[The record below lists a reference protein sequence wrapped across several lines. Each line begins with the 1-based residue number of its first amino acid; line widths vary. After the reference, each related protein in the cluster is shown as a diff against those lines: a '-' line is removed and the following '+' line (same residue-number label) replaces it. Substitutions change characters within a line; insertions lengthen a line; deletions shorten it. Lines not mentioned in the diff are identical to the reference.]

1 MNQNLKNMTSRQGY
15 TEIIPRETLSVN
27 SFRKY
32 MPRNVWAILKW
43 KKTET
48 FPIKIGNAFERNIP
62 SVSHLNKFYSK
73 KEKNRVMRIIY

>member
-15 TEIIPRETLSVN
+15 TEIIPHETLSVN
-27 SFRKY
+27 SFPKY

-48 FPIKIGNAFERNIP
+48 FPIKIGNAFERNIS

-73 KEKNRVMRIIY
+73 KEKNRMMRMIC

>member
-15 TEIIPRETLSVN
+15 TEIIAHETLSVN
-27 SFRKY
+27 SFPKY

-43 KKTET
+43 KKPET
-48 FPIKIGNAFERNIP
+48 FHIKIGNAFERNIS

-73 KEKNRVMRIIY
+73 KEKNRMMRMMY